1 MNELAFILAIPTAF
15 PLIVKFENI
24 SKSRLGMVTELLAE
38 GFRIRFLYERI
49 CIEVGAAENVGME
62 NDEDPA

>member
-1 MNELAFILAIPTAF
+1 MFAIPAAF
-15 PLIVKFENI
+15 PLTVRFAYT
-24 SKSRLGMVTELLAE
+24 SKSRLGIVTELLAE

-49 CIEVGAAENVGME
+49 CIEVGAAVNVGMA